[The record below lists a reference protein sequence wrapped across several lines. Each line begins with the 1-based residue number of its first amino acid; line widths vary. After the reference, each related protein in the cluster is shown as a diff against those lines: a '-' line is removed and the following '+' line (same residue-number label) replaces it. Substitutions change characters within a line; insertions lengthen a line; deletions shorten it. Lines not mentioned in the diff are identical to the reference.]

1 MEKKKKKTFSLYLDP
16 WVWDHCQGHRAPWK
30 MYFKNESILVSRL
43 LPLGENTNLANTLLL
58 LRAAL
63 GLKATQPIG
72 LMAQFKNA
80 TSLFL
85 RTFVIVLV
93 YL

>member
-1 MEKKKKKTFSLYLDP
+1 MDP
-16 WVWDHCQGHRAPWK
+16 WVWDHCQGQRAPWK
-30 MYFKNESILVSRL
+30 IYFKNESILVSCL
-43 LPLGENTNLANTLLL
+43 LPLREHTNLANTLLL

-80 TSLFL
+80 ASFFL
-85 RTFVIVLV
+85 GTFFIVLV